1 MVEVSFG
8 ENPPKDL
15 DFGPHIKAEKE
26 SKALKKGI
34 WAQEKNYVSPKEWP
48 RRQHFK
54 SGLAIIF
61 YGILRE
67 REE

>member
-1 MVEVSFG
+1 MVEVCFG

-15 DFGPHIKAEKE
+15 DLGPRIKAEKE

-34 WAQEKNYVSPKEWP
+34 WAQEKNYVGPKEWR

-54 SGLAIIF
+54 SGLSIIF
-61 YGILRE
+61 YDILKE